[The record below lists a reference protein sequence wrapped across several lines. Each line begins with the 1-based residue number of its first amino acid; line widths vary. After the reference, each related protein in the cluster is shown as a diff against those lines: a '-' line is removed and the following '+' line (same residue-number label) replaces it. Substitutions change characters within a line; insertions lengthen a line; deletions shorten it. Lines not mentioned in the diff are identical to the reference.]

1 MVCLICS
8 HRPAKAET
16 AFCGICQSKID
27 ASSRSSRQAEPVKY
41 VVYKGDVVGFYRNG
55 SDKLSPRLVQ
65 RNPDG
70 LPKGKTIDLN
80 TYIEGYTREQ
90 VKKLKCCIKTLTA
103 VF

>member
-1 MVCLICS
+1 MTCMICS

-27 ASSRSSRQAEPVKY
+27 ANRNGSRHDEPVKY
-41 VVYKGDVVGFYRNG
+41 VVYKGDVVGFFRNG
-55 SDKLSPRLVQ
+55 GDKLSPRLVQ
-65 RNPDG
+65 RKPEG
-70 LPKGKTIDLN
+70 LPKSKTIDLN

-90 VKKLKCCIKTLTA
+90 VKKLKATFKVLTA